1 MCEVAFNFNFFKT
14 HSFYSWQEETLIDV
28 NTFILFYFVAP
39 AIISEQKISV
49 TSNMLNI
56 LIPLHQ
62 MVIPSGTETLLF
74 WPLIGL
80 QDQVK
85 VHKTLK
91 MIILRGMCTFASL

>member
-1 MCEVAFNFNFFKT
+1 
-14 HSFYSWQEETLIDV
+14 
-28 NTFILFYFVAP
+28 
-39 AIISEQKISV
+39 
-49 TSNMLNI
+49 MLNI

-91 MIILRGMCTFASL
+91 MIILRGMCTFASQ